1 MGRPSKFR
9 KVYYNWDSVPIILT
23 VKAVAEILD
32 CSTATVQNY
41 IRLGELIAAK
51 HGNKLFIT
59 KDNLKAFMNNEFTA
73 AAGGVSA

>member
-23 VKAVAEILD
+23 VKDCAEILK
-32 CSTATVQNY
+32 CSTATVQSY
-41 IRLGELIAAK
+41 IRLGELTAAK
-51 HGNKLFIT
+51 HGNKLFIS
-59 KDNLKAFMNNEFTA
+59 KDNLKAFMNTKFAA

>member
-23 VKAVAEILD
+23 VKDCAEILK
-32 CSTATVQNY
+32 CSTATVQSY

-51 HGNKLFIT
+51 HGNKLFIS
-59 KDNLKAFMNNEFTA
+59 KDNLKAFMNTKFTA